1 MNERIKLLAK
11 QAGEYVNSVYT
22 PPVRSKTPGKIWE
35 DGHIGW
41 HTQFNEKFAEL
52 IVRECIKLC
61 KHESNDDEYDQYD
74 MGMSVKADD
83 IKSSIM
89 KEFGVE
95 E

>member
-1 MNERIKLLAK
+1 MNYVTHNPKANKL
-11 QAGEYVNSVYT
+11 NS
-22 PPVRSKTPGKIWE
+22 G
-35 DGHIGW
+35 DM
-41 HTQFNEKFAEL
+41 FDEKFAEL